1 MRLGHTRANPGQP
14 RRGRSA
20 TAQEISLSTPGLS
33 DLRAETSPEVRE
45 QFKFQPPAISP
56 AEGIR
61 GVMVSVDVASALPA
75 LAAFPTGLFV
85 MTAAHDGRRS
95 GLIARWAMQCSA
107 EPPMIAVSIFR
118 GHWAETLIRDSHCF
132 ALCRVDMNDRLVQKK
147 FSDSARRDCDPFDC
161 LTVERLSTGAPVLKR
176 AFSVVDCVVVRHLDL
191 EADHSLYIG
200 QVGNGRVY
208 DEAGVRRAMETDRE
222 GPSE

>member
-1 MRLGHTRANPGQP
+1 M
-14 RRGRSA
+14 
-20 TAQEISLSTPGLS
+20 TAPSRTEIC
-33 DLRAETSPEVRE
+33 AEVNPEVRE
-45 QFKFQPPAISP
+45 QFKFQPPTISP

-61 GVMVSVDVASALPA
+61 GVMVGVDLASALPA
-75 LAAFPTGLFV
+75 LAAFPNGLYV

-132 ALCRVDMNDRLVQKK
+132 ALCRVDINDKLVQKK

-161 LTVERLSTGAPVLKR
+161 LSVDRLSTGAPVLKR
-176 AFSVVDCVVVRHLDL
+176 AFSAIDCVVVRHLDL

-200 QVGNGRVY
+200 QVVNGRVY
-208 DEAGVRRAMETDRE
+208 DPAGVRRAMESDRAAPE
-222 GPSE
+222 S